1 MTTHNFKKGD
11 IAYIWDEFH
20 RDNHV
25 VGRIVQVVV
34 DRALKDNKCRV
45 IWPCAAPYV
54 SSADVIRIINEDE
67 LYPSLEA
74 IESVLLDRYSRYIKK
89 DLEQMRR
96 DSEQNSKEVGNM
108 IRHLFAPPIQ
118 PDPTDNRVMA
128 IYREQEARSM

>member
-45 IWPCAAPYV
+45 IRPCAAPYV
-54 SSADVIRIINEDE
+54 SSADVMRIINEDE

-74 IESVLLDRYSRYIKK
+74 IETVLLDRYRRYIKK

-96 DSEQNSKEVGNM
+96 DNEQSSKEAGNM
-108 IRHLFAPPIQ
+108 IRQLFSAPIQ
-118 PDPTDNRVMA
+118 PDPTDKRVMA